1 MDRRTREAYAQRVRE
16 VFSEQLRSSGMTQE
30 DLAERA
36 GVPLRTLNGMLRGES
51 VPNDPTLLPVMRVL
65 GIAPTPDQVR
75 ESWAEPVRTFLD
87 VMGVFLSR
95 VDPLEQ
101 RQIMHEIA
109 ERIAKSWGKTPNS
122 E

>member
-1 MDRRTREAYAQRVRE
+1 MDRRMREAYAQRVRE
-16 VFSEQLRSSGMTQE
+16 VFNEQVRSSGMTQE
-30 DLAERA
+30 KLGEQS
-36 GVPLRTLNGMLRGES
+36 GVPLRTLNGLLRGES
-51 VPNDPTLLPVMRVL
+51 VPNDPTLLPIMRAL

-95 VDPLEQ
+95 VDPVER

-109 ERIAKSWGKTPNS
+109 ERIAKSWGKTPNV